1 MAFRLNATK
10 PNKNAG
16 LPTPKSELYLL
27 YVEDIISMP
36 TANPKGIITEGNIVI
51 ADGRRFHVLYL
62 TPSTQTHNRDTEG
75 DVDSR
80 GWKKKITGH
89 YPGDEIEINEFVK
102 NNTNQ
107 GFVIVSKTCNSEY
120 KRIYGSKCNPL
131 YFTGAFVDDSEK
143 KGYELTFEQEF
154 ADNDPV
160 LFYNGNILVDED
172 ALNPSGLEAASSIFV
187 KLDASNI
194 TPNNKNLLKK
204 ALDIGE
210 MPTNAATIDEG
221 DKEGTVYTK
230 TQADK
235 LVKNIANSTLD
246 TTKEGGVNQL
256 YDYRW
261 NIALGSS
268 FSMFTGM
275 DFGTT
280 SRENTSFTLNTG
292 YFGVTQGTGDGAY
305 DFSVTDEGI
314 KLLYSLNTDIDSE
327 DEIHTYI
334 GIIRGK
340 ICLGGVDDLGLED
353 VSDVKQL
360 VVDKGGYVY
369 SAEFSQDTLQDVV
382 DRGGTALTDKYFSIE
397 YNKPTPIQN
406 ITHYISMSDSY
417 VRMATNDNTRG
428 SKFNYVEVNK
438 NFIELNSTQSLMGS
452 SVIIQPD
459 SFRVEFTN
467 YNDLEPVFLL
477 DRVNGARLS
486 KYLLK
491 NADGDMTFDK
501 IMVYKAD
508 GSLGVESKPKIKKY
522 VLKND
527 TAINSFAENSDS
539 DLVFTLEAG
548 KLYRIKMCIKYKS
561 KVPYSTIFFK
571 LISYDLQKEINFCTD
586 SEANLIGINSG
597 NTTNPN
603 GISTHSDS
611 SIESRIVEGMI
622 KIDKTITVNNSLK
635 LEGSHPS
642 QTEIILEKGT
652 YIELEEII

>member
-1 MAFRLNATK
+1 MSRL
-10 PNKNAG
+10 
-16 LPTPKSELYLL
+16 
-27 YVEDIISMP
+27 
-36 TANPKGIITEGNIVI
+36 
-51 ADGRRFHVLYL
+51 
-62 TPSTQTHNRDTEG
+62 
-75 DVDSR
+75 
-80 GWKKKITGH
+80 
-89 YPGDEIEINEFVK
+89 DEIHGLLPDNDNAEISEKDLRDSFSK
-102 NNTNQ
+102 T
-107 GFVIVSKTCNSEY
+107 FEEIAAKVSK
-120 KRIYGSKCNPL
+120 P
-131 YFTGAFVDDSEK
+131 K
-143 KGYELTFEQEF
+143 KDGIW
-154 ADNDPV
+154 
-160 LFYNGNILVDED
+160 G
-172 ALNPSGLEAASSIFV
+172 
-187 KLDASNI
+187 
-194 TPNNKNLLKK
+194 LKK
-204 ALDIGE
+204 
-210 MPTNAATIDEG
+210 
-221 DKEGTVYTK
+221 
-230 TQADK
+230 QAD
-235 LVKNIANSTLD
+235 VIEWVNANEYTKNIANSTLY

-275 DFGTT
+275 DLGTT
-280 SRENTSFTLNTG
+280 SRESTSFTLNTG

-305 DFSVTDEGI
+305 NFSVTDEGI

-491 NADGDMTFDK
+491 NADGDITFDK
-501 IMVYKAD
+501 ILVYRAD
-508 GSLGVESKPKIKKY
+508 GSVGVESKPKIRRYILNRDIIVNSVPQTSTDLY
-522 VLKND
+522 VP
-527 TAINSFAENSDS
+527 IEP
-539 DLVFTLEAG
+539 G
-548 KLYRIKMCIKYKS
+548 KLYRLKAC
-561 KVPYSTIFFK
+561 FK
-571 LISYDLQKEINFCTD
+571 LGNRNTTYRFMRLYSSDLTTHYQSMGGIFQLT
-586 SEANLIGINSG
+586 INSG
-597 NTTNPN
+597 DSGNSDIGSSNI
-603 GISTHSDS
+603 GTHSL
-611 SIESRIVEGMI
+611 I
-622 KIDKTITVNNSLK
+622 
-635 LEGSHPS
+635 LEGLIRFDVS
-642 QTEIILEKGT
+642 TIIKNNLVINTSDSNLFITLERGT
-652 YIELEEII
+652 YIEIEEII